1 MLYIILIFS
10 YFKKTGSGVML
21 VDILI
26 FSVSIGNG
34 HDQVAYTLRNEFI
47 RADNSCRVKIINTIK
62 FISPILDK
70 VILDSYLNILKFYP
84 KAWGKIYEKTNKL
97 DPIIDINDI
106 TNKLMKGK
114 IQKSINSFI
123 PDVIICTHS
132 FPSSIISNLKQKKMK
147 DMPLISVITDYNIH
161 SSYINENTD
170 YYVIPHEN
178 LTYVMEDFGV
188 ESSRILPLGIPIRKE
203 FSQIIY
209 KEEVK
214 RKYNLNNKKT
224 VLVMGGG
231 LGLGKIY
238 NIVSALDKKLQDV
251 QIIAIAGRNSRLEQ
265 KLKSMTT
272 QNKLVV
278 FGFIN
283 NVHELMEVADCIIT
297 KPGGVTTAEILSKQ
311 KPLIIFSPLPGQ
323 EYENA
328 EYLLN
333 TGVAVSTSEVGKI
346 PVLIKQMLNF
356 DVRLRSIHEVTG
368 YLKKTNSASDIVKF
382 VLDRYSKHS

>member
-1 MLYIILIFS
+1 MN
-10 YFKKTGSGVML
+10 
-21 VDILI
+21 ILI

-34 HDQVAYTLRNEFI
+34 HDQVACTLRNEFI
-47 RADNSCRVKIINTIK
+47 RADKNCRVKIINTIK
-62 FISPILDK
+62 FISPFLDK

-84 KAWGKIYEKTNKL
+84 KAWGKIYKKTNKL

-132 FPSSIISNLKQKKMK
+132 FPSSIISNLKQKRMK
-147 DMPLISVITDYNIH
+147 DMPLISIITDYNIH
-161 SSYINENTD
+161 TSYINENTD

-178 LTYVMEDFGV
+178 LTYIMEDFGV
-188 ESSRILPLGIPIRKE
+188 ESSKILPLGIPIRKE
-203 FSQIIY
+203 FNQNID
-209 KEEVK
+209 KETVNQ
-214 RKYNLNNKKT
+214 KYNLNNKKT

-238 NIVSALDKKLQDV
+238 NIVSALDKKLQNV
-251 QIIAIAGRNSRLEQ
+251 QIIAVAGRNTRLEQ
-265 KLKSMTT
+265 KLNSMTT
-272 QNKLVV
+272 NNKLVV

-283 NVHELMEVADCIIT
+283 DIHELMEVADCIIT

-328 EYLLN
+328 EFLLN
-333 TGVAVSTSEVGKI
+333 TGVAVATSEVKKI
-346 PVLIKQMLNF
+346 PVLINQMLNF
-356 DVRLRSIHEVTG
+356 DVRLKSIHEVTG
-368 YLKKTNSASDIVKF
+368 YLKKPNAASDIVKF
-382 VLDRYSKHS
+382 ILDRYSKHSLPISKL